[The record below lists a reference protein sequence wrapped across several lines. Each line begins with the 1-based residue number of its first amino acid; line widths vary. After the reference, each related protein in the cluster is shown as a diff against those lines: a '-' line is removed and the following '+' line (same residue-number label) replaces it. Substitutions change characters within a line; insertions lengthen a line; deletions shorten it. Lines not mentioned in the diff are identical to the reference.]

1 MAHSTGIDTRLGRE
15 MKNMFGDPKYAK
27 EELIAEFTAAVSCR
41 SLGIVSGI
49 REENAQ
55 YFKKTGSER
64 SKKNLNSSIPY

>member
-41 SLGIVSGI
+41 SLGIVSGV
-49 REENAQ
+49 RKKRTV
-55 YFKKTGSER
+55 FKNWLGAI
-64 SKKNLNSSIPY
+64 KKNLNSSIPY